1 MKQDDKFTIYQDKTR
16 KQIVSDILDIA
27 DKFDN
32 NDTLT
37 ITEVTTFLEGTLYDH
52 LSKWTTQIGNW
63 KRLDINKN
71 GSLSRYELELLMLEY
86 LTINNIKYKHTPPN
100 TPSNKQNCTQ
110 SKDLYSQLSID
121 TTNLVID
128 NKHKYIV
135 YPPNQSS
142 FISTPREIHDNQNI
156 ELYKN
161 SELTRIDSTGINKY
175 SSLENICSPRK
186 LHNIDNQDNN
196 QDNQFILPNS
206 IDDSLIEQYSCQP
219 SNLEKQ
225 NNIHIEKNDIKVNTI
240 VLNEQNDKSNTI
252 KHYCWLI
259 GVLFIFGLIGYGLW
273 YMENL
278 L

>member
-16 KQIVSDILDIA
+16 PQIVSDILEIA

-37 ITEVTTFLEGTLYDH
+37 ITEVTTFLAGTLYDD

-100 TPSNKQNCTQ
+100 TPSNKHNCTQ
-110 SKDLYSQLSID
+110 PTNLYSQLSID
-121 TTNLVID
+121 TTNLVVG

-135 YPPNQSS
+135 YSPNQSS
-142 FISTPREIHDNQNI
+142 IISTPREKYDNKNI

-161 SELTRIDSTGINKY
+161 SELASIDSIGINRY

-219 SNLEKQ
+219 SNLEKK
-225 NNIHIEKNDIKVNTI
+225 NNIHREKNDIKVNTI

-252 KHYCWLI
+252 KHYCWVI
-259 GVLFIFGLIGYGLW
+259 GVLFIFGLICCGLL

>member
-16 KQIVSDILDIA
+16 PQIVSDILEIA

-37 ITEVTTFLEGTLYDH
+37 ITEVTTFLAGTLYDD

-100 TPSNKQNCTQ
+100 TPSNKHNCTQ
-110 SKDLYSQLSID
+110 PTNLYSQLSID
-121 TTNLVID
+121 TTNLVVG

-135 YPPNQSS
+135 YSPNQSS
-142 FISTPREIHDNQNI
+142 IISTPREKYDNKNI

-161 SELTRIDSTGINKY
+161 SELASIDSIGINRY

-186 LHNIDNQDNN
+186 LHNIDN

-219 SNLEKQ
+219 SNLEKK

-252 KHYCWLI
+252 KHYCWVI
-259 GVLFIFGLIGYGLW
+259 GVLFIFGLICCGLL